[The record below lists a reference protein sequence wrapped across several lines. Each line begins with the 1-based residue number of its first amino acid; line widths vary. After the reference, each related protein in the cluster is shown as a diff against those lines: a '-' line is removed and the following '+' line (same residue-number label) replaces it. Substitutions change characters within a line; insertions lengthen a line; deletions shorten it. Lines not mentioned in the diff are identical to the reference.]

1 MIEKV
6 KLINDDDNQACIQK
20 FKRIKRDY
28 QDIGPAG
35 KKNEAVL
42 WKLLNESADR
52 FFQAEKAKAN
62 NEIEIINTLFDD
74 LKKED
79 CSIQNIKEQMRE
91 LSKTRKSPEFIK
103 LQKAIK
109 LQETKKLEAANAEK
123 AANYHNLLSLLEAED
138 ESASSINK
146 DILKT
151 LKKPLYINDKVQLN
165 EIVVML
171 ELIAQIEPPAKE
183 KQLKQK
189 LSLEML
195 QNKFSGKNS
204 AETDIK
210 DLLIGFIN
218 NLNSKKLNANEKKLW
233 ERVQVVIAKIAKKL
247 P

>member
-1 MIEKV
+1 MNQLIDFLRRKKQ
-6 KLINDDDNQACIQK
+6 KL
-20 FKRIKRDY
+20 
-28 QDIGPAG
+28 
-35 KKNEAVL
+35 
-42 WKLLNESADR
+42 
-52 FFQAEKAKAN
+52 N

-171 ELIAQIEPPAKE
+171 ELIAQIEPPAADK
-183 KQLKQK
+183 KLKQK

-204 AETDIK
+204 AEMTIK
-210 DLLIGFIN
+210 DLLIGFVN
-218 NLNSKKLNANEKKLW
+218 NLNSKKLNANEKK
-233 ERVQVVIAKIAKKL
+233 VVGKGSGCDSKKIAKKL